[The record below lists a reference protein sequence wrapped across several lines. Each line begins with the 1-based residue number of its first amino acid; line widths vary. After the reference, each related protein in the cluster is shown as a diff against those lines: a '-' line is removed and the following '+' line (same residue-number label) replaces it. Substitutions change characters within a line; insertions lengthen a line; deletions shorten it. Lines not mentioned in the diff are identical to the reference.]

1 MKRNWIGYLLAA
13 SLLAPAPLMAQAGSQ
28 NQAQLKQ
35 ILSEMNAA
43 SAHFRSASASFHA
56 DLYTAI
62 VQQHEPQTGTI
73 AFRRERSGT
82 EMMVHITSEG
92 GQPANRQLVF
102 NHGRLDYYEPNLKQE
117 TIYSAGNSYESFL
130 TIGFGGSGRDLA
142 AHWHITLEGTETLNG
157 AKVAKLDLVSNDPK
171 VRNNF
176 SHITIWIDPAKSL
189 AYKQELFM
197 PSGDTRTVTYTDV
210 RYNKPLSS
218 SMFTIH
224 AAPGTKKIVK

>member
-1 MKRNWIGYLLAA
+1 MKRNWMGYVLAA
-13 SLLAPAPLMAQAGSQ
+13 SLLAPAPLMAQEPAQ

-35 ILSEMNAA
+35 ILSEMDAA

-62 VQQHEPQTGTI
+62 VQQHEPQAGTI
-73 AFRRERSGT
+73 AFRREHGGT

-102 NHGRLDYYEPNLKQE
+102 KHGQLDYYEPNLKQE
-117 TIYSAGNSYESFL
+117 TIYSAGNNYESFL
-130 TIGFGGSGRDLA
+130 TIGFGGSGRELA
-142 AHWHITLEGTETLNG
+142 AHWQITLEGTGMMNG
-157 AKVAKLDLVSNDPK
+157 VKVAKLDLVPKDAK
-171 VRNNF
+171 VRDNF
-176 SHITIWIDPAKSL
+176 SHITIWIDPQKSL
-189 AYKQELFM
+189 AYRQELFM
-197 PSGDTRTVTYTDV
+197 PSGDTRTVNYADV
-210 RYNKPLSS
+210 HYNKPLPS